1 MPTLSVQWKITL
13 LSGCCLLLVAISLI
27 SFSIVSASSNQA
39 AIQLQSTESVVKK
52 SEQLLLSEA
61 NAQASKVQQYLDEAM
76 YRAEMLAESISFLQF
91 NAEENYTNSSEL
103 RTTVSELLK
112 RSVVN
117 FENMHGA
124 FAVFE
129 PNMLDGEDGNYID
142 AEYVSANEI
151 GRFAPHWHK
160 AQGSG
165 EANIVIVNEASIKN
179 TSPASSGQP
188 SNYWYNCTISN
199 NRMCVMDPYLIEQGG
214 QQNLISTITVPLIKE
229 SKVIGVMG
237 IDLKVATLQQY
248 ALAADQ
254 ALFDG
259 AGSVSI
265 ISNNGVLAGWDGDS
279 GLVGKPVSADFGLPS
294 DLNQW
299 LAQGDTQSQWSS
311 DGELLTVFMPIKMS
325 ESTWGVVITMPKD
338 NVVQDALVLTQLI
351 KEQSAESINIQL
363 LTGTIVTLIGLVII
377 WAASFKLV
385 APIKEMVSRLQD
397 IATGEGDLT
406 QRLNVKSMDE
416 MGELA
421 TWFNRFLERLQ
432 LTFKE
437 VVDATN
443 EMSQTSIEA
452 SRIAANS
459 KEGCESQFKE
469 VDMVATASE
478 EMTQT
483 ASLVVT
489 NADSAVQAATQAD
502 QSAQLGQQVV
512 AASAVSMQ
520 ELVDRMAMAVPV
532 ATKLEKNSK
541 DITEILSVI
550 EGISEQTNLLALN
563 AAIEAAR
570 AGEQGRGFAVVADE
584 VRQLARRTNDSV
596 GEVREVIE
604 QLQSGTRSVVN
615 AISEGNH
622 LAVGTAEQV
631 QEAVQSLSQIS
642 ELVST
647 IQSMNSEIVR
657 AAEEQ
662 QSVSTE
668 VNGNVSNIRDLSQN
682 ILEQSAASER
692 IGHNIAQLSS
702 KQQQLVGQFKVQ

>member
-1 MPTLSVQWKITL
+1 MSTLSVQWKITL
-13 LSGCCLLLVAISLI
+13 LSGCCLLLVAVSLI
-27 SFSIVSASSNQA
+27 SFSIVSSSSNQT
-39 AIQLQSTESVVKK
+39 AIQQQSTESVVNK
-52 SEQLLLSEA
+52 SQQLLLSEA
-61 NAQASKVQQYLDEAM
+61 NAQASQVQQYLDEAM

-112 RSVVN
+112 RSVTN
-117 FENMHGA
+117 FDNIHGA

-142 AEYVSANEI
+142 AEYVSANET
-151 GRFAPHWHK
+151 GRFAPHWSK
-160 AQGSG
+160 SQEQG
-165 EANIVIVNEASIKN
+165 EAIMSIINEAEINDSAA
-179 TSPASSGQP
+179 ASSGQAR
-188 SNYWYNCTISN
+188 NYWYSCTIGN
-199 NRMCVMDPYLIEQGG
+199 KQMCVMDPYYIEQNG

-229 SKVIGVMG
+229 GQVIGVMG
-237 IDLKVATLQQY
+237 IDLKVSKLQEY

-265 ISNNGVLAGWDGDS
+265 ISHSGVLVGWDQDRS
-279 GLVGKPVSADFGLPS
+279 LVGTPISAEIGLPS
-294 DLNQW
+294 ELNQW
-299 LAQGDTQSQWSS
+299 LSQGETQSLWSR
-311 DGELLTVFMPIKMS
+311 DGASLTVFMPINLS
-325 ESTWGVVITMPKD
+325 QSNWGVVITMPRES
-338 NVVQDALVLTQLI
+338 VVHDAQALTVLIEKQA
-351 KEQSAESINIQL
+351 AESIFIQIF
-363 LTGTIVTLIGLVII
+363 TGGIVTLIGLFII

-385 APIKEMVSRLQD
+385 APIKDVVNRLQD

-406 QRLNVKSMDE
+406 QRLVVKSQDE
-416 MGELA
+416 VGELA

-432 LTFKE
+432 ATFSE
-437 VVDATN
+437 VVEATN
-443 EMSQTSIEA
+443 EMSKTSIEA
-452 SRIAANS
+452 RKIAAHS
-459 KEGCESQFKE
+459 KEGSESQFKE

-483 ASLVVT
+483 AGLVVS
-489 NADSAVQAATQAD
+489 NADSAAQAATQAEE
-502 QSAQLGQQVV
+502 SASLGQQVV
-512 AASAVSMQ
+512 QASAVSMQ

-532 ATKLEKNSK
+532 ATDLEKNSK

-596 GEVREVIE
+596 GEVKQVID

-622 LAVGTAEQV
+622 LAIGTAEQV
-631 QEAVQSLSQIS
+631 QQAVTSLSHIS

-647 IQSMNSEIVR
+647 IQEMNSSIVR

-682 ILEQSAASER
+682 ILEQSTASER
-692 IGHNIAQLSS
+692 IGQRVADLSS
-702 KQQQLVGQFKVQ
+702 RQQELVGQFKVQ